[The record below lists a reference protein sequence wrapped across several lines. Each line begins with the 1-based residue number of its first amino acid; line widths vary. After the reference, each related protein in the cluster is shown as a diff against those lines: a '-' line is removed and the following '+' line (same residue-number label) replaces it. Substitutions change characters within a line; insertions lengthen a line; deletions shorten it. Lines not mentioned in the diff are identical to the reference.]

1 MAKKEARCGKCVF
14 RAKPLAQNTCD
25 YFAITGHTRKAVPPE
40 KCRHFREGER
50 IEPERK
56 GIVIDQSPPLDA
68 RKRAPGG
75 GAKPKYDWAKARKL
89 YEKGLNDGE
98 IGRAIGCGCHAVFS
112 WRKKNNLPA
121 NTAPGGRHEQVRAG
135 QGRRR
140 SLPER
145 IGT

>member
-40 KCRHFREGER
+40 KCRNFREGER
-50 IEPERK
+50 IDPERK
-56 GIVIDQSPPLDA
+56 GIVIDQSPLLNS

-89 YEKGLNDGE
+89 YEQGLNDGE
-98 IGRAIGCGCHAVFS
+98 IGRAIGCRCHAVFS
-112 WRKKNNLPA
+112 WRKKNHLPA
-121 NTAPGGRHEQVRAG
+121 NDIPGGRRAKRPAETKG
-135 QGRRR
+135 ENEYAVG
-140 SLPER
+140 
-145 IGT
+145 